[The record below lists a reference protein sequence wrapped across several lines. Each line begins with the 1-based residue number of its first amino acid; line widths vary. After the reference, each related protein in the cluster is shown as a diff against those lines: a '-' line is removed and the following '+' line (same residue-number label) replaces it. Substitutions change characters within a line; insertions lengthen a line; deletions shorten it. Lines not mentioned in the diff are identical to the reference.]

1 MAFSIEILILALF
14 TIITAIVALEA
25 ERLSRAIVSLALSS
39 IGIGVIF
46 LLLGATYA
54 GVFEL
59 LIYGGVLLILF
70 LVVAS
75 FVESEDE
82 PDLDKEVTS

>member
-1 MAFSIEILILALF
+1 MAFSIEILIFALF
-14 TIITAIVALEA
+14 TIIAAIVALEA

-39 IGIGVIF
+39 IGIGTIF
-46 LLLGATYA
+46 LFLGATYA
-54 GVFEL
+54 GLFEL

-82 PDLDKEVTS
+82 SGSDKEVTS

>member
-1 MAFSIEILILALF
+1 MAFSIEILIFALF

-39 IGIGVIF
+39 IGIGMIF
-46 LLLGATYA
+46 LSLGATYA
-54 GVFEL
+54 GLFEL

-82 PDLDKEVTS
+82 SDKEVAS

>member
-1 MAFSIEILILALF
+1 MAFSIEILIFALF
-14 TIITAIVALEA
+14 TIIAAIVALEA
-25 ERLSRAIVSLALSS
+25 ESLSRAIVSLALSS

-54 GVFEL
+54 GLFEL
-59 LIYGGVLLILF
+59 LIYGGVLLIHF

-82 PDLDKEVTS
+82 LDKEVTS

>member
-1 MAFSIEILILALF
+1 MAFSIEILIFALF
-14 TIITAIVALEA
+14 TIIAAIVALEA
-25 ERLSRAIVSLALSS
+25 ENLSRAIISLALSS

-54 GVFEL
+54 GLFEL

-82 PDLDKEVTS
+82 LDKEVTS

>member
-1 MAFSIEILILALF
+1 MTFSIEILVFALF
-14 TIITAIVALEA
+14 TIIAAIVALEA
-25 ERLSRAIVSLALSS
+25 EKLSRAIVSLALSS

-46 LLLGATYA
+46 LFLGATYA

-82 PDLDKEVTS
+82 SDLDKEVTS